1 MTSRNFLG
9 AALPKRS
16 TQKSDKFKN
25 TGGFVSSIDATDVT
39 VRTKESGSSY
49 QVPTLDGV
57 EFDRMRRY
65 GLVLTRWS
73 LQDPSTYAK
82 RWKFSEQKVTAAS
95 RLVSNS
101 LFKDIF
107 DGEDP
112 TKDTINITP
121 YINAYK
127 SLSVTE
133 ELVTATLAL
142 VGTQAFDDIVN
153 ELDKQAN
160 LKDVVENLKAAAEGL
175 TQQLGYSKTALNG
188 LHSKTPY
195 YQKSAVRHYRSLVNH
210 IDYHAGIVNRE
221 AAKAKEKKGKR
232 KGTTPT
238 SSPSGSH
245 TTERLRRNTDAVIR
259 RFPEIAES
267 DWMEPYVAKY
277 PLELPH
283 TGKAGRRL
291 IPTNEGK
298 YPKAFYRMVT
308 DPYRRI
314 FQRKTR
320 ALGGVVVIDCS
331 GSMSLS
337 DDDIKQMMNASA
349 GCTIICY
356 SSDTSDNSSD
366 AKYGNIHLVA
376 KNGRQMRGLPEF
388 AGGNGVD
395 LPALRYGYEHHRLN
409 GKSPVIWISD
419 GQVTGKGDHYTDD
432 LAIQTGRYTRR
443 KGIKRV
449 ERPKQAIA
457 LLAKLQKGITK

>member
-1 MTSRNFLG
+1 MTQKDFLG
-9 AALPKRS
+9 SALPKRQ

-39 VRTKESGSSY
+39 VRTRETGSSY

-73 LQDPSTYAK
+73 LHDPSTYAK
-82 RWKFSEQKVTAAS
+82 RWKVSEQKVVATS

-101 LFKDIF
+101 LFKDTF

-112 TKDTINITP
+112 TVDTINVTP

-127 SLSVTE
+127 SLSVTD

-142 VGTQAFDDIVN
+142 TGTQAFDTIVN

-160 LKDVVENLKAAAEGL
+160 LKDVVENLKTAAEAL
-175 TQQLGYSKTALNG
+175 TTQLGYSKSALNG
-188 LHSKTPY
+188 LHSKHPY
-195 YQKSAVRHYRSLVNH
+195 YQKQAIRHYRAMVNYVDH
-210 IDYHAGIVNRE
+210 YSAIVNRE
-221 AAKAKEKKGKR
+221 AAKAREKKAKRSGK
-232 KGTTPT
+232 PT
-238 SSPSGSH
+238 AISPSAGH
-245 TTERLRRNTDAVIR
+245 QLEKQHKAANAIVR
-259 RFPEIAES
+259 RFPEVAET
-267 DWMEPYVAKY
+267 DWMTPYVAKY

-291 IPTNEGK
+291 IATNEGK
-298 YPKAFYRMVT
+298 YPKAFYRLVT

-337 DDDIKQMMNASA
+337 DDDIHQMLKASA

-356 SSDTSDNSSD
+356 SSDTSSETAD

-419 GQVTGKGDHYTDD
+419 GQVTGKGDKYTDD
-432 LAIQTGRYTRR
+432 LARDVSRYNRR
-443 KGIKRV
+443 KGIKQVRT
-449 ERPKQAIA
+449 PKQAVK
-457 LLAKLQKGITK
+457 LLAKLQKGISK